1 MNDQQNKIQIVIN
14 TIQALEIKASF
25 ENMNHLMAVLKLLA
39 EIRDSLATS
48 DKEAKLE
55 VVENG
60 DADAK

>member
-39 EIRDSLATS
+39 EIRDSLATP
-48 DKEAKLE
+48 DEEVKLE

-60 DADAK
+60 DTDAK